1 LLRKSKREV
10 KATVKVKVKTI
21 KTEEP
26 EEVEYAKTHAQ
37 IICTSSGGYELLL
50 PTKLNEKLKDCV
62 GKDFDIDVI
71 EEGETLRVTTRQK
84 KESPHEERQLK

>member
-1 LLRKSKREV
+1 M
-10 KATVKVKVKTI
+10 KATVKLKVKTI

-26 EEVEYAKTHAQ
+26 EQVEYAKTPAQ

-62 GKDFDIDVI
+62 GKDFDIGVI
-71 EEGETLRVTTRQK
+71 EEGETLRVTLTRDK
-84 KESPHEERQLK
+84 RRITHEERQLK